1 MAWSYR
7 SDRSDEVYASTS
19 GPAAATTEQLPRP
32 PADGEDTD
40 AVLNPEVPK
49 PKEGEEQAP
58 PPDMEAGKPVPT
70 PEEQAKLN
78 SEEVVRLSELEQTRQ
93 KNEEMNRIRAAERMR
108 LEQEERDKERE
119 KLVKEE
125 QAQVK
130 KEAAADKKEHA
141 AAQK

>member
-40 AVLNPEVPK
+40 AVLNPPEVEHPV
-49 PKEGEEQAP
+49 GEPEAK
-58 PPDMEAGKPVPT
+58 DMEAGKPVPT
-70 PEEQAKLN
+70 VEEQAKMN
-78 SEEVVRLSELEQTRQ
+78 SEAVVRSTELEKMRQ
-93 KNEEMNRIRAAERMR
+93 KNEEMNRIRATERQR
-108 LEQEERDKERE
+108 LEQEEMDKERE
-119 KLVKEE
+119 KVVKEE

-130 KEAAADKKEHA
+130 KEAAADKKEA
-141 AAQK
+141 AHTTAQK